1 METMKRKALAFLLF
15 QLCFASIMAQAAFGA
30 DVTLAWDPSAS
41 QSVAGYNVYFGTQS
55 RTYGEPVDV
64 GNALT
69 CTLTGLS
76 SSTYYFAVTAYDS
89 NGSES
94 AYSGEVS
101 TANTTTPVISSMTAS
116 VVASNTATIYWRT
129 NLQSDSQVEY
139 GLTTQYGSLTTLDA
153 RLVTSHTV
161 GLTGLT
167 PDTTY
172 HYRVKSKT
180 AAGGLATS
188 GDAAFRTLP
197 GDVSTKP
204 TVTIAATDN
213 TATEAGRTTGTF
225 TISRSGSTS
234 ASLTVYYGVGGTS
247 SPSTDRNGLSG
258 NLVIPA
264 GYSSARI
271 VITPVDDATV
281 EGDET
286 VVLTLT
292 ANAAY
297 AVGSP
302 ASATVRIISN
312 D

>member
-1 METMKRKALAFLLF
+1 VYYGVGGTSSPSTDRNGL
-15 QLCFASIMAQAAFGA
+15 SGTVTIGA
-30 DVTLAWDPSAS
+30 GSSNGTVTI
-41 QSVAGYNVYFGTQS
+41 T
-55 RTYGEPVDV
+55 PVDDALV
-64 GNALT
+64 EGNETVVL
-69 CTLTGLS
+69 TLT
-76 SSTYYFAVTAYDS
+76 TNAAYAV
-89 NGSES
+89 GSPAS
-94 AYSGEVS
+94 ATV
-101 TANTTTPVISSMTAS
+101 
-116 VVASNTATIYWRT
+116 TIVD
-129 NLQSDSQVEY
+129 N
-139 GLTTQYGSLTTLDA
+139 
-153 RLVTSHTV
+153 
-161 GLTGLT
+161 
-167 PDTTY
+167 
-172 HYRVKSKT
+172 
-180 AAGGLATS
+180 
-188 GDAAFRTLP
+188 DAA
-197 GDVSTKP
+197 VKP